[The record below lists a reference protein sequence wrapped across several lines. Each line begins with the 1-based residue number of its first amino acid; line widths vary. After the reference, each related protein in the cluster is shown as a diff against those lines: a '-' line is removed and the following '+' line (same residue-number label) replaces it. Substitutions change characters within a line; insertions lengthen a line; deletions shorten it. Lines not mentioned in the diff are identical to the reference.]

1 MTQNLSLGFSTCPN
15 DTFIFHA
22 MTHGLV
28 DCGSL
33 QFEPILKDVE
43 TLNQAARSQT
53 LDVTKLSFAA
63 IGQLQETYG
72 LLRSGAALGRG
83 CGPLVVAGSGSDL
96 SQLAASKIAVP
107 GLWTTANLLLG
118 LYLPNHPKVM
128 PMTFDQIMPAVAKG
142 DFEYGVI
149 IHEGRFTF
157 ESYGLVDLLDLGQ
170 WWEDETGLPIPL
182 GGIAIRRELG
192 PLVAK
197 NVETTIRKSIRYAFD
212 HPEASRSYIKTHAQ
226 EMTDDVIDQHIT
238 LYVNDDSMEIGEE
251 GMTAIKV
258 LFDKGREAGMIPD
271 CKKELFAY

>member
-1 MTQNLSLGFSTCPN
+1 MTQNLSLGYSTCPN

-22 MTHGLV
+22 MTHGQV

-33 QFEPILKDVE
+33 RFEPVLKDVE
-43 TLNQAARSQT
+43 TLNQEARSQT

-83 CGPLVVAGSGSDL
+83 CGPLVVARAGNDL
-96 SQLAASKIAVP
+96 SGLTASKIAGP

-118 LYLPNHPKVM
+118 LYLSGHPKVE
-128 PMTFDQIMPAVAKG
+128 PMTFDRIMPAVAKG
-142 DFEYGVI
+142 DFDYGVI

-192 PLVAK
+192 PSIAEK
-197 NVETTIRKSIRYAFD
+197 VETIIRKSVLYAFD
-212 HPEASRSYIKTHAQ
+212 HPEASRNYVKTNAQ
-226 EMTDDVIDQHIT
+226 EMTADVIDQHIA
-238 LYVNDDSMEIGEE
+238 LYVNEDSVTIGKE
-251 GMTAIKV
+251 GVAAIEM
-258 LFDKGREAGMIPD
+258 LFKRGGEAGMMP
-271 CKKELFAY
+271 KSGMPLFAW